1 MIEKIKKQKC
11 LIRKQNA
18 EIKKFK
24 NQVYNAVQYIQ
35 DYDALKEELG
45 KMHCKEVREVEI
57 NHDIF
62 MEYDSQLGY
71 LEKSVNMLKKNL
83 EKDAEI
89 HKQDNIRIMKS
100 NVKLIREIN
109 RLRREGKVYKTSN
122 TDWFMLQNDIV
133 YLKIHYFLCY

>member
-1 MIEKIKKQKC
+1 MIEKIKKQNC